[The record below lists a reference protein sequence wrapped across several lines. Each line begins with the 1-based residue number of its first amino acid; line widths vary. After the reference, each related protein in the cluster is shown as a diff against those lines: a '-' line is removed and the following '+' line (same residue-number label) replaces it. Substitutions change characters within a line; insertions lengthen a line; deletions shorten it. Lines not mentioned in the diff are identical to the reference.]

1 MIKDIKFQP
10 LKDQVVIRGQKE
22 TKTSKGGIILVNPNQ
37 EDVIQGT
44 IVAIG
49 NEPNIE
55 VKVGEQVL
63 FGRFGGAPLELKGEE
78 NLFLMRED
86 NIVGVLG

>member
-1 MIKDIKFQP
+1 MKNDKIK
-10 LKDQVVIRGQKE
+10 
-22 TKTSKGGIILVNPNQ
+22 IITD
-37 EDVIQGT
+37 E
-44 IVAIG
+44 
-49 NEPNIE
+49 NIE
-55 VKVGEQVL
+55 VEVGEQVL